1 MDPSKL
7 FASIQ
12 PGDVF
17 AGILLGLAAWFLV
30 RHLIFGFF
38 TVDQNER
45 AVITSF
51 GRAQRLRAGAGAGT
65 ASSAIGG
72 ELREDEKERYD
83 YPQLRVIQPGGPYF
97 KWPWQRVHKVSI
109 ATQTVNLAW
118 DPENKSANEGGTILE
133 AVTKDQLN
141 VGLTGQLRWRV
152 SEENLYAYLFGVK
165 TPIVHVMGFFIS
177 ILRQRIANFEAP
189 ASAVE
194 PGSPAAAAVVVQG
207 ISINDL
213 RKNLR
218 SLNEIMD

>member
-51 GRAQRLRAGAGAGT
+51 GRAHRLREGASTTDTAVGGA
-65 ASSAIGG
+65 
-72 ELREDEKERYD
+72 LREDEKERYD
-83 YPQLRVIQPGGPYF
+83 YPQVRVIPPGGPYF

-118 DPENKSANEGGTILE
+118 DPESKSANEGGTVLE

-152 SEENLYAYLFGVK
+152 SEDNLYAYLFGVK
-165 TPIVHVMGFFIS
+165 QPIVHVMGFFIS
-177 ILRQRIANFEAP
+177 ILRQRIATFEAP
-189 ASAVE
+189 A
-194 PGSPAAAAVVVQG
+194 
-207 ISINDL
+207 
-213 RKNLR
+213 
-218 SLNEIMD
+218 